1 MLLYKLALYITLV
14 VIVFL
19 SVIHI
24 GSKLPYRLNKVY
36 QKEANGLRL
45 FNRFYLTY
53 LIPWMFVPFISSI
66 YFRTYFVIY
75 LLMFT
80 LAMEDGLY
88 AHGLYTRKNK
98 EKLIVMLVFNLMILG
113 FIYILGL
120 KFLSDFPLIN
130 LI

>member
-1 MLLYKLALYITLV
+1 MFIYRLALFSTLV

-24 GSKLPYRLNKVY
+24 GSKMPYYLNKVY
-36 QKEANGLRL
+36 QKESNGIRL

-53 LIPWMFVPFISSI
+53 LLPWIFVPFIGSV
-66 YFRTYFVIY
+66 YFRAYYVIY

-88 AHGLYTRKNK
+88 AHALYTRKNK
-98 EKLIVMLVFNLMILG
+98 EKFILMLLFNLLLLTL
-113 FIYILGL
+113 IYIISLSYLKGFSLFNLG
-120 KFLSDFPLIN
+120 
-130 LI
+130 

>member
-1 MLLYKLALYITLV
+1 MLIYRLALYTTLV

-24 GSKLPYRLNKVY
+24 GSKMPYYLNKVY
-36 QKEANGLRL
+36 QKEPNGMRL

-53 LIPWMFVPFISSI
+53 LLPWMFVPLISSV

-88 AHGLYTRKNK
+88 VHGLYTQKNK
-98 EKLIVMLVFNLMILG
+98 EKFIIMLLFNLLVIAL
-113 FIYILGL
+113 IYILAITYLEG
-120 KFLSDFPLIN
+120 FPLFN
-130 LI
+130 LV

>member
-1 MLLYKLALYITLV
+1 MFIYRLALFSTLV

-24 GSKLPYRLNKVY
+24 GSKMPYYLNKVY
-36 QKEANGLRL
+36 QKESNGIRL

-53 LIPWMFVPFISSI
+53 LLPWIFVPFIGSV
-66 YFRTYFVIY
+66 YFRAYYVIY

-88 AHGLYTRKNK
+88 AHALYTRKNK
-98 EKLIVMLVFNLMILG
+98 EKFILMLLFNLLLIAL
-113 FIYILGL
+113 IYIIALSYLKDFSLFNLG
-120 KFLSDFPLIN
+120 
-130 LI
+130 

>member
-24 GSKLPYRLNKVY
+24 GSKLPYHLNKVY

-53 LIPWMFVPFISSI
+53 LLPWMFVPFIGSI
-66 YFRTYFVIY
+66 YFRTYYVIY

-98 EKLIVMLVFNLMILG
+98 EKLIVMMVFNLMILG

-120 KFLSDFPLIN
+120 KFLADFPLIH

>member
-1 MLLYKLALYITLV
+1 MFIYRLALFSTLV

-24 GSKLPYRLNKVY
+24 GSKMPYYLNKVY
-36 QKEANGLRL
+36 QKESNGMRL

-53 LIPWMFVPFISSI
+53 LLPWIFVPFIGSV
-66 YFRTYFVIY
+66 YFRAYFVIY

-88 AHGLYTRKNK
+88 AHALYTRKNK
-98 EKLIVMLVFNLMILG
+98 EKFILMLLFNLLLIAL
-113 FIYILGL
+113 IYIIALSYLKGFSLFNLG
-120 KFLSDFPLIN
+120 
-130 LI
+130 